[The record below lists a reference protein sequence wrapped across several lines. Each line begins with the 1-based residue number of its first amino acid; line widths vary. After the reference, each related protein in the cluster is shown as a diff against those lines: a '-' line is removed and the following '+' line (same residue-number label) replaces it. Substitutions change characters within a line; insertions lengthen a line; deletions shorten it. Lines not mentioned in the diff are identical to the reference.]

1 MKFIYYSRGESVKN
15 LNYDFIHI
23 DELAVPCQSNA
34 KREKS
39 FPTFFLTDI
48 SIFEGSL
55 FIEFALPSAICTWH
69 LSKK

>member
-1 MKFIYYSRGESVKN
+1 MKFIYDSRGESVKN

-23 DELAVPCQSNA
+23 DELVVPCQSNA

-48 SIFEGSL
+48 SISGISFHL
-55 FIEFALPSAICTWH
+55 ICFALIFNNF
-69 LSKK
+69 

>member
-23 DELAVPCQSNA
+23 DELAVPCQSNT

-48 SIFEGSL
+48 SILEGSF
-55 FIEFALPSAICTWH
+55 FI
-69 LSKK
+69 